1 LYRNILRNYKEFL
14 KLRSVKRGFF
24 ASDYKE
30 NVVRI
35 YLIRHGEIESNV
47 QKIYA
52 GTSEESL
59 NQNGKRQVRLLSSRL
74 EAKGISRIYAS
85 PLTRAVETAE
95 ILNQKLNVP
104 MIVEK
109 ELREILLGPL
119 DGLSYTQ
126 VIAQYPEIWKVWT
139 ETPAD
144 LRLEGMEPLEAVQQR
159 ILSVLKK
166 WCLSHSEE
174 TIVAAVT
181 HLAVLRCVLLYYH
194 GWPLNDYRKIE
205 ISNANAFA
213 FDTEVLRSDYKVH
226 LRLVEEIREV

>member
-1 LYRNILRNYKEFL
+1 MKSCFL
-14 KLRSVKRGFF
+14 G
-24 ASDYKE
+24 SDYKE

-47 QKIYA
+47 QKTYA

-59 NQNGKRQVRLLSSRL
+59 NPNGERQVRLLSSHL
-74 EAKGISRIYAS
+74 EGKGISRIYTS

-95 ILNQKLNVP
+95 ILGQKLKVP
-104 MIVEK
+104 VIVEK

-119 DGLSYTQ
+119 DGLSHTQ
-126 VIAQYPEIWKVWT
+126 VIAQYPEVWKMWN
-139 ETPAD
+139 ETPAE
-144 LRLEGMEPLEAVQQR
+144 LRLEGMESLEAVQQR

-181 HLAVLRCVLLYYH
+181 HLAVLRCLLLYYQ
-194 GWPLNDYRKIE
+194 GRSLNDYRKIE
-205 ISNANAFA
+205 IFNANAFA
-213 FDTEVLRSDYKVH
+213 FDTEVLRSDQKVH
-226 LRLVEEIREV
+226 LRLVEEIRE